1 MLLMLVTQIDYE
13 GRKRVDTAADADTI
27 LVDAKKDVFVPKEDN
42 SLYVPNLI
50 PDTVYTFNISAKF
63 LDGSYGAS
71 YSIRLDTGYLLSRTT
86 SSRDVGLYTCCC
98 ICRILLTSAVEIIYS
113 SFYPSCSER

>member
-1 MLLMLVTQIDYE
+1 MLLMLMIQIDYE
-13 GRKRVDTAADADTI
+13 GHKQVGTATSADEV

-63 LDGSYGAS
+63 LDGSYGAT
-71 YSIRLDTGYLLSRTT
+71 YSIHLDTEDLESHAASRGVGLCLLSCKH
-86 SSRDVGLYTCCC
+86 DM
-98 ICRILLTSAVEIIYS
+98 CRLFLKPFKAGGNYAVVLAS
-113 SFYPSCSER
+113 